1 MKRDLWEL
9 PNMPETRNIA
19 IAVVLIV
26 VIVGAGAAYILL
38 TTPPA
43 EDITITVGTTFEI
56 GRVPHPLTVHGG
68 DDPIVVNIFEG
79 LVGYVGDTLVIEP
92 VLATALPTVSAD
104 GLEYTFN
111 LRENVLFHDGTEFNA
126 SAVNY
131 YFDLIFTD
139 GAGMTYIFTEG
150 LLNHTE
156 VVSEFVIKFVLNNP
170 NSDFLQ
176 TLCHMTG
183 MIPSPTAIETYGVE
197 NVNDHPIGTGPLKF
211 VSKIIDTEVVLD
223 PFDDWWQLAEGEEI
237 TVSQVIFVQ
246 VADPAT
252 LKLSIES
259 GEIDLTDGRF
269 NVADYESLLANTDLT
284 TYDVSGSASRRWMTF
299 NMNETL
305 WDVFPNKT
313 MRQAFAYAIPYD
325 EIISVGL
332 GGLGER
338 QYSFLPPEY
347 IGYKEV
353 FDYDYNATKALELIA
368 EAGHTTPVEV
378 SLHITP
384 THYGTTEP
392 DIAALIKS
400 RALDAGFDV
409 TIVQEEYAAYK
420 TSYKTTGT
428 QEINLWAWTANYP
441 STDDWATQFMA
452 SDGWGTGFSM
462 ALDGDMGPLYPYVD
476 DLIVEAAGTTNE
488 TRKIEIL
495 EELQDLWAEWVP
507 NIFVW
512 REVRYQFSR
521 ANIQGLV
528 FGAQQWDF
536 HLHNLVKT

>member
-1 MKRDLWEL
+1 ME
-9 PNMPETRNIA
+9 RNTI
-19 IAVVLIV
+19 IAVVLIA
-26 VIVGAGAAYILL
+26 VIVGAGAGYLL
-38 TTPPA
+38 LSTPPA
-43 EDITITVGTTFEI
+43 AADTSITVGTTFEI

-79 LVGYVGDTLVIEP
+79 LVGYVDDTLVMEP
-92 VLATALPTVSAD
+92 ILAAALPTVSAD

-131 YFDLIFTD
+131 YFDLIFTN
-139 GAGMTYIFTEG
+139 GAGITYIYTEG
-150 LLNHTE
+150 LVNHTE
-156 VVSEFVIKFVLNNP
+156 VVSEFVIKFYLNDP
-170 NSDFLQ
+170 NSDFLH
-176 TLCHMTG
+176 TLCNIAG
-183 MIPSPTAIETYGVE
+183 MIPSPSAIEKYGVE

-211 VSKIIDTEVVLD
+211 VSKIIDTEVVLES
-223 PFDDWWQLAEGEEI
+223 FDEWWQIAEGKEI
-237 TVSQVIFVQ
+237 TVSEVIFVQ

-269 NVADYESLLANTDLT
+269 NIADYASLLANTDLT
-284 TYDVSGSASRRWMTF
+284 SYDTSASTSRRWLTF
-299 NMNETL
+299 NMNDTL
-305 WDVFPNKT
+305 WDVFDNKT

-325 EIISVGL
+325 EIISIGL

-347 IGYKEV
+347 LGYKNV
-353 FDYDYNATKALELIA
+353 FDYDYNVTKSNELIV
-368 EAGHTTPVEV
+368 EAGHTAPVAV
-378 SLHITP
+378 TLHITP

-400 RALDAGFDV
+400 RALPAGFDV

-428 QEINLWAWTANYP
+428 QEMNLWAWSANYP
-441 STDDWATQFMA
+441 STDDWATTFMA
-452 SDGWGTGFSM
+452 SDGWGPGHSM
-462 ALDGDMGPLYPYVD
+462 GIAGDMAVLYPYVD
-476 DLIVEAAGTTNE
+476 DLIIEAAGTTNE
-488 TRKIEIL
+488 TRKVEIL
-495 EELQDLWAEWVP
+495 HELQDLWAEWVP
-507 NIFVW
+507 NLFPW

-521 ANIQGLV
+521 TNIQGLV
-528 FGAQQWDF
+528 YGALAWDF